1 MIAAFPSGRII
12 LENGDERSR
21 EPLTAVPDDSVAVI
35 VREAVALEA
44 AFARLRATERRE
56 PYPEYASRREA
67 LKALASAI
75 RRCTPDMVEAA
86 NADFGGRSHST
97 TKLGDVATMLRE
109 LDYQRSSLRRW
120 MAPESRRLAR
130 HFRPARGEV
139 QFQPL
144 GVVGVI
150 APWNYPFRLALGPAA
165 AALAAGNRVL
175 LKPSEFAPRSSAL
188 IAELVREAQLEEQI
202 EVVQG
207 GERVAAAL
215 CSLPLDHLF
224 FTGSTPVGRRVM
236 RAASEHLTP
245 VTLELGGKCPAV
257 IHPSASLERAARRIV
272 AGKLFNAG
280 QTCMAPDHVWVHRS
294 QAARA
299 QGIFEAQIRAQY
311 PWLISNP
318 EYTAIIN
325 REHLQRLERLLAD
338 AKERGAQVNVVN
350 PSAERF
356 GPDTNKL
363 PPALISRVSPEMAIA
378 REEIFGPLLPLREYD
393 DLDEVIAALHD
404 GGSPLAAYYF
414 DDDRARCSEFLRR
427 SRTGGACIND
437 VMLHSIQDDLPFGG
451 VGASGMGRYH
461 GKEGFETFSHKRAV
475 FYQTRRNWSELLI
488 PPYGSLAKRVIE
500 WLAR

>member
-1 MIAAFPSGRII
+1 MIAAFPSGRVIF
-12 LENGDERSR
+12 ENGERSR
-21 EPLTAVPDDSVAVI
+21 EPLATVPGDPVAPI

-44 AFARLRATERRE
+44 AFARLRAAERRE
-56 PYPEYASRREA
+56 PYPEYAARRDA
-67 LKALASAI
+67 LGALASAI
-75 RRCTPDMVEAA
+75 RRRTPDMVEAA
-86 NADFGGRSHST
+86 NADFAGRSHST

-109 LDYQRSSLRRW
+109 LDYQRANLRRW
-120 MAPESRRLAR
+120 MAPESRRIAM
-130 HFRPARGEV
+130 HFKPARGQV
-139 QFQPL
+139 QVQPL

-175 LKPSEFAPRSSAL
+175 LKPSEFTPRSSAL
-188 IAELVREAQLEEQI
+188 IEELVREAELTAQI
-202 EVVQG
+202 EVVLG

-224 FTGSTPVGRRVM
+224 FTGSTSVGRRVM

-294 QAARA
+294 QAERA
-299 QGIFEAQIRAQY
+299 HGILEAEIRVQY
-311 PWLISNP
+311 PRLISNP
-318 EYTAIIN
+318 DYTAIIN
-325 REHLQRLERLLAD
+325 REHLQRLERLLDD
-338 AKERGAQVNVVN
+338 AKERGARVDIIN

-356 GPDTNKL
+356 SPDCSKV
-363 PPALISRVSPEMAIA
+363 PPALISRVRSDMAVA
-378 REEIFGPLLPLREYD
+378 REEIFGPLLPIREYD
-393 DLDEVIAALHD
+393 DLSEVISAMHA

-414 DDDRARCSEFLRR
+414 DEDRRRCGEFLRR
-427 SRTGGACIND
+427 SRSGGVCIND

-451 VGASGMGRYH
+451 VGASGMGKFH

-488 PPYGSLAKRVIE
+488 PPYGSFAKRVID